1 MKEIRNDFRTGVANF
16 IESFRDTN
24 DDVTKFGSE
33 KVVNKIKNERKN
45 RYGYSSTKISERRI
59 DSNGVK

>member
-1 MKEIRNDFRTGVANF
+1 MKEIRNDFRTGVTNF
-16 IESFRDTN
+16 IESFRDSN

-33 KVVNKIKNERKN
+33 KIVNKVTNERKN
-45 RYGYSSTKISERRI
+45 NYGYSSTKISERRI

>member
-1 MKEIRNDFRTGVANF
+1 MKEIRNDIRTGVTNF

-33 KVVNKIKNERKN
+33 KVVNKITKERKN
-45 RYGYSSTKISERRI
+45 
-59 DSNGVK
+59 